1 MIKTNFHTHTVYCDG
16 KDTPEELVEAALA
29 KSFSAL
35 GFSGHSYF
43 EQDMPYVM
51 DPESERKYIE
61 QIRNLK
67 QAYAGKLQ
75 IFCGIEQDL
84 YSAPS
89 AFAYDYVIGSVHYV
103 HKDGAYLIVDG
114 SLDEMKEILSRYYDD
129 DFDAFAKDYFA
140 AVALIPQK
148 TNADIIGHFDLI
160 LKCMDQLPYTPTE
173 AFFEYAE
180 EAVLKLIPYHKPF
193 EINTGAMARGY
204 RTTPYPHRT
213 ILKMI
218 FENGGSILIS
228 SDCHDKDYL
237 DYGFEVA
244 RTVAREVGFTQKAI
258 ITEDGIAYIPL

>member
-16 KDTPEELVEAALA
+16 KDTPEALVEAALA

-51 DPESERKYIE
+51 SPDRERKYIK
-61 QIRNLK
+61 QIGRLK
-67 QAYAGKLQ
+67 QSYAGKLQ

-84 YSAPS
+84 YSPPS
-89 AFAYDYVIGSVHYV
+89 AFVYDYVIGSVHFV

-114 SLDEMKEILSRYYDD
+114 SLEEIKEILSRYYADN
-129 DFDAFAKDYFA
+129 FDAFAKDYFA
-140 AVALIPQK
+140 SVALIPQK

-160 LKCMDQLPYTPTE
+160 LKHMDQLPYTPTE
-173 AFFEYAE
+173 AFFQYAK

-204 RTTPYPHRT
+204 RTTPYPHKT

-218 FENGGSILIS
+218 FESGGSILIS
-228 SDCHDKDYL
+228 SDCHNKDDL
-237 DYGFEVA
+237 DYGFDVA
-244 RTVAREVGFTQKAI
+244 RTLAREAGFTQQAI
-258 ITEDGIAYIPL
+258 ITETGLSYIPL